1 MRRDLKVK
9 KWIDAFGSM
18 TALLGLGGIA
28 GAAEGQGNLVVA
40 IAFFIVGFSIVLWR
54 YQR

>member
-9 KWIDAFGSM
+9 KWIESIGSVV
-18 TALLGLGGIA
+18 ALLGLGFIG
-28 GAAEGQGNLVVA
+28 GAAEGRGNLLIA
-40 IAFFIVGFSIVLWR
+40 IAVFIFGFSVVLWG